1 MTPWPVG
8 SNDSP
13 TGRARRWRPLS
24 PLRVTGSPPGHVART
39 TGSMD
44 RWTATAA
51 AGGLVAA
58 GLGLSVWLGC
68 GPLAANRTP
77 TGSGRRDALAARR
90 RPLLTS
96 DTEPA
101 LLNQALLKAWRAARL
116 PQLADEG
123 SGDGSDD
130 RERQPEPLLPSALA
144 AHVLGVPRGLVLEH
158 GCVRTRHETHSS
170 ALADAV
176 ATTRSLLAA
185 AANDDA

>member
-1 MTPWPVG
+1 
-8 SNDSP
+8 
-13 TGRARRWRPLS
+13 
-24 PLRVTGSPPGHVART
+24 
-39 TGSMD
+39 MD
-44 RWTATAA
+44 RWTAAAA
-51 AGGLVAA
+51 AGGLAAA

-77 TGSGRRDALAARR
+77 TSSGRRDALTARR

-116 PQLADEG
+116 SLPADEG
-123 SGDGSDD
+123 SAGGSHGGG
-130 RERQPEPLLPSALA
+130 RQPEPLLASAFA
-144 AHVLGVPRGLVLEH
+144 AEVLGVPRGLVLEH

-170 ALADAV
+170 ALADAI
-176 ATTRSLLAA
+176 AATRSLLAA